1 MQAKLA
7 FSMPQPV
14 PLFTCGVHSTNPPGM
29 QVQAFKVYFLARYGL
44 RYQAGLEELARYRR
58 DDLLAA
64 IRLPGG
70 EEKQV

>member
-1 MQAKLA
+1 
-7 FSMPQPV
+7 
-14 PLFTCGVHSTNPPGM
+14 M
-29 QVQAFKVYFLARYGL
+29 QVRAFKVYFLARYGL

-70 EEKQV
+70 EEEQVRY